1 MMNTAESIGALANIP
16 KDVPSPEAMP
26 QQPIQTEN
34 MAEGG
39 IELAGSEFGIND
51 LIAAMQA
58 NGRTM
63 SFGAVFDQIE
73 TIRNPDLQKRLEDE
87 LLQLLEPM

>member
-1 MMNTAESIGALANIP
+1 MMNTAQNIGALSNIP
-16 KDVPSPEAMP
+16 ADAPTQQAMP

-34 MAEGG
+34 MTEGG
-39 IELAGSEFGIND
+39 IELAGSEFGLND
-51 LIAAMQA
+51 LITAMQA

-73 TIRNPDLQKRLEDE
+73 TIRNPDLQKRLELE
-87 LLQLLEPM
+87 LLQLLEPK